1 MDPLVCLIMC
11 VCVCWSTDLEA
22 KERTMEDMRLALTE
36 QEETQSQM
44 EEVLEE
50 KLHLIQELSSG
61 ETHLTVRVRTGSGR
75 GWTPPTCGPD
85 EGRQSVSHLEVS
97 RYE

>member
-1 MDPLVCLIMC
+1 
-11 VCVCWSTDLEA
+11 
-22 KERTMEDMRLALTE
+22 MEDMRLALTE

-61 ETHLTVRVRTGSGR
+61 ETHLTVLSEAV
-75 GWTPPTCGPD
+75 C
-85 EGRQSVSHLEVS
+85 LI
-97 RYE
+97 